1 MHKHPTRSSEGG
13 AQTVKVPPLPFWT
26 VMFDDLL
33 RTEIFGSMRRSE
45 LYKKR
50 KRQQTSTT
58 LVNLFDLSL
67 IHKT

>member
-33 RTEIFGSMRRSE
+33 RTEIFGSMRRSK

-50 KRQQTSTT
+50 KRQQT
-58 LVNLFDLSL
+58 
-67 IHKT
+67 